1 MMGEEHLAID
11 ASGQSRITDLR
22 RERTER
28 ANFFVV
34 LFHVWGWAGLLVG
47 LVSVVGAASTVSVG
61 VGTSAYVTMGLTF
74 WIGGMVLFGLSA
86 LLSGQTYIAQYSMRP
101 SAPISTNPEYPE
113 MHKGLPYRRNDD
125 GSVAVLTANGPH
137 TYKSWREF
145 WDAMERM

>member
-1 MMGEEHLAID
+1 M
-11 ASGQSRITDLR
+11 
-22 RERTER
+22 
-28 ANFFVV
+28 V
-34 LFHVWGWAGLLVG
+34 
-47 LVSVVGAASTVSVG
+47 
-61 VGTSAYVTMGLTF
+61 LTF

-145 WDAMERM
+145 WDAMERMYSKSRHLATSGERAVVSRRSGAGRRLSSPWRAF

>member
-28 ANFFVV
+28 ANFSVV